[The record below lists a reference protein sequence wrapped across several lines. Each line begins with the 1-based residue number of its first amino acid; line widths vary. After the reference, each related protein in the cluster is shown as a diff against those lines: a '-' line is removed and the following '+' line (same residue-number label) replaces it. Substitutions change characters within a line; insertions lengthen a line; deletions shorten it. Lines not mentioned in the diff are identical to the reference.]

1 VISIFNISIG
11 EIKSKEDFD
20 NKKRLLAIREEDD
33 DIQEKPLCSEGKVFD
48 QGSFLWH
55 LQQREYDVKNGRKS
69 TIIFIRYRDSN
80 FKETSA
86 YIDYRERLKTDKFE
100 DYFIGE
106 KDLIPRRSDLSFYNW
121 TTQKD
126 FSNDSTF
133 FRVDATAN
141 ERLSFRNNTDR
152 KIINVDLEYLT
163 SHPNLDVKRTP
174 VETFEKKYHAKP
186 QIINLKSNQFRNK
199 NKIEFIEKEQIGYQQ
214 IVIFDYETRMK

>member
-1 VISIFNISIG
+1 MR
-11 EIKSKEDFD
+11 DQ
-20 NKKRLLAIREEDD
+20 DD
-33 DIQEKPLCSEGKVFD
+33 DVQEKPLCSEGRVFEAA
-48 QGSFLWH
+48 SFLWH

-69 TIIFIRYRDSN
+69 TIIFIRYKDIN
-80 FKETSA
+80 GKETSS
-86 YIDYRERLKTDKFE
+86 YIDYRERLKIDKFE
-100 DYFIGE
+100 EIFSGE
-106 KDLIPRRSDLSFYNW
+106 KDLVPRRSDLSFYNW

-163 SHPNLDVKRTP
+163 THPNLDVKRTP
-174 VETFEKKYHAKP
+174 IENFEKKYANKP
-186 QIINLKSNQFRNK
+186 TITNLQKIQFRNK
-199 NKIEFIEKEQIGYQQ
+199 NKIEMNENEQIGYQQ